1 VKILVGASCVN
12 AVSENFS
19 LYINQNNKKYNAEF
33 SKGIITQRLKVVP
46 FEKDE
51 SKDSGTTV
59 MFKLDKELWTI
70 EEYDISHIKKR
81 LRQLSYLNPGLTI
94 KFSLLEKDAEEF
106 KEETF
111 HCPEGLIG
119 YVNKI
124 STGKQKLIDIVE
136 MNKNLVYASTTDN
149 QEKTVDVDI
158 ALVYTDTYSSDV
170 KSFVNNVATER
181 GGDHETGFK
190 MGLNSAIKK
199 YIDEYKPKGIK
210 NIESTDS
217 LEGLLTIISI
227 KLKDPNFKGQD
238 KSNLGMLE
246 IRHSIKTF
254 VEDFIYDYLC
264 KDEKRT
270 KIILE
275 KIAQAA
281 KAREAAKRA
290 RNAARGIK
298 NATASGYVE
307 DLAPCSNKD
316 PEQCEI
322 FFVEG
327 DSAAGTCKQARNN
340 KFQAILPV
348 FGKILNAEKSSHDKI
363 IGSSKLVDMI
373 KVLGCGIGQDF
384 DISKLKYH
392 RIILLSDADVD

>member
-1 VKILVGASCVN
+1 MKILVGASCVN

-19 LYINQNNKKYNAEF
+19 LFINQNNKKYNAEF
-33 SKGIITQRLKVVP
+33 SRGVITQRLKTIP
-46 FEKDE
+46 FDKDE

-59 MFKLDKELWTI
+59 IFKLDKELWTI

-94 KFSLLEKDAEEF
+94 KFSLLEKDSEEF
-106 KEETF
+106 KEEVF

-136 MNKNLVYASTTDN
+136 MNKDILYATTTDN
-149 QEKTVDVDI
+149 KEKKVDVDI
-158 ALVYTDTYSSDV
+158 ALVYTDTYSSDI

-199 YIDEYKPKGIK
+199 YIEEYKPKGIK

-246 IRHSIKTF
+246 IRHAIKSF
-254 VEDFIYDYLC
+254 VEDYIYDYLC

-281 KAREAAKRA
+281 RAREAAKRA

-298 NATASGYVE
+298 NATVNGYVE
-307 DLAPCSNKD
+307 DLASCSCKD
-316 PEQCEI
+316 PEQTEI

-327 DSAAGTCKQARNN
+327 K
-340 KFQAILPV
+340 L
-348 FGKILNAEKSSHDKI
+348 LNCS
-363 IGSSKLVDMI
+363 L
-373 KVLGCGIGQDF
+373 
-384 DISKLKYH
+384 
-392 RIILLSDADVD
+392 

>member
-158 ALVYTDTYSSDV
+158 ALVYTDTYSSDI

-254 VEDFIYDYLC
+254 VEDFVYDYLC

-327 DSAAGTCKQARNN
+327 K
-340 KFQAILPV
+340 L
-348 FGKILNAEKSSHDKI
+348 LNCS
-363 IGSSKLVDMI
+363 L
-373 KVLGCGIGQDF
+373 
-384 DISKLKYH
+384 
-392 RIILLSDADVD
+392 